1 VPIVENPDS
10 RSKDRGESVEES
22 TELLVYNIQKKK
34 ISLIIALY
42 IAPYA

>member
-1 VPIVENPDS
+1 VEHPDS

-34 ISLIIALY
+34 EISLIIALY